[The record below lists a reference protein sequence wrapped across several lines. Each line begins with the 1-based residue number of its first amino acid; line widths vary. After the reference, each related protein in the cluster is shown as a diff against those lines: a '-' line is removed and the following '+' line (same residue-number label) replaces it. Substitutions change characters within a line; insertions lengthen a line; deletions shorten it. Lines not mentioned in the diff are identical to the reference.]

1 MAIEV
6 TAFNYPTSYAQNI
19 DEVYDW
25 LNENAAEY
33 FPGGITKDTSS
44 KRIYCYPIE
53 GDSQTGIAIPFY
65 NYSNNVQGY
74 MKTKYDSD
82 QAVVN
87 PNSTSYYDN
96 AYKKAAKTDH
106 GIAILANSGATAYI
120 GRSDNG
126 NICAIM
132 EGSPAY
138 NAGNQWRYV
147 FGDLENS
154 SFCATSPAAA
164 TLMAMYTTIRLIS
177 NGQTTVLVPMVFP
190 GGSYSTSLFMTP
202 FTQANFMMDLQ
213 TVLIDG
219 QEYVYDGL
227 FALKG

>member
-6 TAFNYPTSYAQNI
+6 TTFNYPTDPNNNI
-19 DEVYDW
+19 NEVYDW
-25 LNENAAEY
+25 LASNASEY
-33 FPGGITKDTSS
+33 FPGGITKDTSV
-44 KRIYCYPIE
+44 KRIYCNPIE
-53 GDSQTGIAIPFY
+53 GDVQTVMGIPFY
-65 NYSNNVQGY
+65 TIGSNAQGY
-74 MKTKYDSD
+74 IKTKYDTG
-82 QAVVN
+82 QAIVN
-87 PNSTSYYDN
+87 PNSSAYTSS
-96 AYKKAAKTDH
+96 AYKKAVKTDH
-106 GIAILANSGATAYI
+106 GIAILANSGATMYI
-120 GRSDNG
+120 GRADNG
-126 NICAIM
+126 NVCIIM

-138 NAGNQWRYV
+138 NTSNQWRYV
-147 FGDLENS
+147 IGDLENS
-154 SFCATSPAAA
+154 SYCVDGPIGA
-164 TLMAMYTTIRLIS
+164 TLMAMYSASRLIT